1 MPEQTIYS
9 ALAAV
14 MSDVRHVAKRD
25 FNDHQRF
32 SFRGVDAVVN
42 AVGPALRDHGV
53 IVVPAVLS
61 VEYAAVTTTNNK
73 PSTACRV
80 LVEYRFYGPAGDSLA
95 ATVAGEAWDH
105 GDKATPKA
113 MSVAFRT
120 ALLQAL
126 SLPTDEPDPDSHTYE
141 QGRPADPLHAAK
153 VEVAEAWKTAHG
165 GTFDADVMREHY
177 EQWAAAPLSEADPKQ
192 LHDYASHLLERDAA
206 KADRSKG
213 PAEEDDT
220 WQTAS
225 QKQITALSAAL
236 TKAGLKDR
244 AEVMDFIE
252 TAIGRRVESR
262 TELTGA
268 EAGKALEAVRHL
280 KKQEAKA

>member
-1 MPEQTIYS
+1 MPDTKTPTIYV

-14 MSDVRHVAKRD
+14 MEQVRAVAKRD

-53 IVVPAVLS
+53 IVVPVVRS

-80 LVEYRFYGPAGDSLA
+80 LVDYVFAGPAGDSITS
-95 ATVAGEAWDH
+95 TVAGEAWDH

-126 SLPTDEPDPDSHTYE
+126 ALPTDEPDPDQHTY
-141 QGRPADPLHAAK
+141 QQAHPTDPMRAAK
-153 VEVAEAWKTAHG
+153 VEVAEAWRTARG
-165 GTFDADVMREHY
+165 QFDADALRADY
-177 EQWAAAPLSEADPKQ
+177 EQWSASPLDDTTPDLLRE
-192 LHDYASHLLERDAA
+192 YASHLLSTAHT
-206 KADRSKG
+206 
-213 PAEEDDT
+213 EE
-220 WQTAS
+220 
-225 QKQITALSAAL
+225 
-236 TKAGLKDR
+236 
-244 AEVMDFIE
+244 
-252 TAIGRRVESR
+252 
-262 TELTGA
+262 
-268 EAGKALEAVRHL
+268 
-280 KKQEAKA
+280 